1 MEAVKK
7 YFKSSQPSYHWEYI
21 HGGHKNASACRESL
35 WCYGREGSGASSKL
49 CESRDST
56 GKGIFDAVGME
67 TAHCVSYIADNAAL
81 KRVRERVWQRLWRH
95 KIPIFRSR
103 LVQLTPGMAS
113 SQLIVKTE
121 VLSQYYTILIWDK
134 REATLRDVQILCDAG
149 GGHDSPAGI
158 PRFALAWAS
167 TAFNNSEFFSRKRV
181 EAGKKAVPSTSSKTA
196 SRLKPQANP
205 AQD

>member
-1 MEAVKK
+1 MAVPRTKTANIITSLDINDTEGIMEAVKK
-7 YFKSSQPSYHWEYI
+7 YFKSSQPSYQWEYR

-95 KIPIFRSR
+95 KIPIFMLFIVLVVSFTSHQEGHQVNLLSKQRSYHNI
-103 LVQLTPGMAS
+103 S
-113 SQLIVKTE
+113 
-121 VLSQYYTILIWDK
+121 LSWYEIRGRQHCMTFKFSVMQAGGTIL
-134 REATLRDVQILCDAG
+134 L
-149 GGHDSPAGI
+149 
-158 PRFALAWAS
+158 LA
-167 TAFNNSEFFSRKRV
+167 FP
-181 EAGKKAVPSTSSKTA
+181 G
-196 SRLKPQANP
+196 LL
-205 AQD
+205 